1 MFKKY
6 SSKTLFV
13 SLFIVIFGINSLTAQ
28 TNLERANNYYDAD
41 DYPHAIEFFEKTI
54 FEDKQYNG
62 TIFYRYAYSLEQNNV
77 SEDDYSQFYSASA
90 FLFENE
96 NDKEN
101 KYYSY
106 AIAKEEK
113 LNISHKKFSAESIQ
127 RLLNGEKIQTRTFIQ
142 STVTCVDKL
151 ITKVTERVTSELLII
166 YAIVVIIIYII
177 GRVFSKRTEC
187 VILSS
192 VKEILLLYT
201 PCFLMIV
208 IFFLTLLSISF
219 NETTMAFMFIIA
231 FFISF
236 ISAIVFSIY
245 ENIGTKNPVLYI
257 TVSIITKLALFI
269 IAPIVL
275 ILSTAGMKASVKD
288 KRFRDGT
295 KNNQKTKNIA
305 IAISVIAG
313 LIISLIKTPRK
324 KIEEDIADW

>member
-1 MFKKY
+1 MFKKNC
-6 SSKTLFV
+6 SKSFFI
-13 SLFIVIFGINSLTAQ
+13 SIFIVICGINNLTAQ
-28 TNLERANNYYDAD
+28 SNLERANNYYDAD

-62 TIFYRYAYSLEQNNV
+62 TIFYRYAYSLEQNNA
-77 SEDDYSQFYSASA
+77 SENEYSQFYCASA
-90 FLFENE
+90 FLFENT

-113 LNISHKKFSAESIQ
+113 LNISHKKFSAKSIE
-127 RLLNGEKIQTRTFIQ
+127 RLLNGEKIQTRNFIQ
-142 STVTCVDKL
+142 STVTYVDNL
-151 ITKVTERVTSELLII
+151 ISHFTEHVTSRLLII
-166 YAIVVIIIYII
+166 YAIVFIVIYIV
-177 GRVFSKRTEC
+177 GRIFSKKTEC

-208 IFFLTLLSISF
+208 IFFLGLLSISF
-219 NETTMAFMFIIA
+219 SETTMTFMFIIA
-231 FFISF
+231 FLISF

-257 TVSIITKLALFI
+257 TISIITKLTLFI

-275 ILSTAGMKASVKD
+275 VLSTAGMKTSVED

-295 KNNQKTKNIA
+295 KNNQKTKNIT

-313 LIISLIKTPRK
+313 LIFSLIKTPRR

>member
-1 MFKKY
+1 MFKKNC
-6 SSKTLFV
+6 SKSFFI
-13 SLFIVIFGINSLTAQ
+13 SIFIVICGINNLTAQ
-28 TNLERANNYYDAD
+28 SNLELANNYYDAD

-62 TIFYRYAYSLEQNNV
+62 TIFYRYAYSLEQNNA
-77 SEDDYSQFYSASA
+77 SENEYAQFYSASA
-90 FLFENE
+90 FLFENS

-113 LNISHKKFSAESIQ
+113 LNISHKKFSNRSIEK
-127 RLLNGEKIQTRTFIQ
+127 LLNGEKLETKNYVQLI
-142 STVTCVDKL
+142 VTYVDNL
-151 ITKVTERVTSELLII
+151 ISHFAENVTSELLIL

-177 GRVFSKRTEC
+177 GRIFSKKTEC

-192 VKEILLLYT
+192 VKEILLLYA
-201 PCFLMIV
+201 PCLLMIL
-208 IFFLTLLSISF
+208 IFFLSFLSVSF
-219 NETTMAFMFIIA
+219 SETTMSFLFIIS

-236 ISAIVFSIY
+236 ISAIVFSIT
-245 ENIGTKNPVLYI
+245 ENLGTKNPVLYI
-257 TVSIITKLALFI
+257 TVSLITKLALFI

-275 ILSTAGMKASVKD
+275 FLSTAAMGTSVKD

-295 KNNQKTKNIA
+295 KNNQKTKNNA

-313 LIISLIKTPRK
+313 LVFSLIKTPKR
-324 KIEEDIADW
+324 KIEEKIADW